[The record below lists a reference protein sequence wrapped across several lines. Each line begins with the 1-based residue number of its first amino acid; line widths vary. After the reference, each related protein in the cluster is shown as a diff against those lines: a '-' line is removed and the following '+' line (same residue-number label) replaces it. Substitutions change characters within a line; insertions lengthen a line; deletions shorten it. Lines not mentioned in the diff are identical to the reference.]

1 MDMLYRPGA
10 FAGRE
15 QLVLRTTVAPETDAA
30 VGFAVVDL
38 FFGLC
43 SLKTDILL

>member
-30 VGFAVVDL
+30 VGFAVVL